1 MSPAQSTLNPSNWVS
16 LYSDYL
22 FNYAITRIQNKDTAL
37 DLVQE
42 TFLAALKSKENF
54 RGESSEK
61 TWLTSIL
68 KRKIIDLYRKKL
80 SSKEDYETY
89 EKLHASGFESPFLRE
104 GDVEGHWSPDSLPKD
119 WHLDDGFSI
128 ESKEFQKILENC
140 LSRLPGKWAACFSL
154 KVIEEEITEVVCK
167 ELGIT
172 PSNLWV
178 ILHRARL
185 QLRDCMEKQW
195 FK

>member
-1 MSPAQSTLNPSNWVS
+1 MPPVEPTINPSNWVA

-22 FNYAITRIQNKDTAL
+22 FNYAISRIQSKETAL

-42 TFLAALKSKENF
+42 TFLAALKSKDNF

-68 KRKIIDLYRKKL
+68 KRKIIDLYRKK
-80 SSKEDYETY
+80 SSQKEDNDTY
-89 EKLHASGFESPFLRE
+89 EKLQATGFESPFQE
-104 GDVEGHWSPDSLPKD
+104 GNEGNGHWHPESRPGD
-119 WHLDDGFSI
+119 WHADDGFSI
-128 ESKEFQKILENC
+128 ESEEFQKILGEC
-140 LSRLPGKWAACFSL
+140 LSKLPDKWAACFSL
-154 KVIEEEITEVVCK
+154 KVIEEEITEIVCK
-167 ELGIT
+167 ELNIT

-185 QLRDCMEKQW
+185 QLRECMEKQW

>member
-1 MSPAQSTLNPSNWVS
+1 MTSVEPTINPSKWVS

-22 FNYAITRIQNKDTAL
+22 FNYAITRIQNKDSAL

-42 TFLAALKSKENF
+42 TFLAALKSKDNF
-54 RGESSEK
+54 RGESTEK

-68 KRKIIDLYRKKL
+68 KRKIIDLYRKKA
-80 SSKEDYETY
+80 SKKEDNETY
-89 EKLHASGFESPFLRE
+89 DKLQATGFESPFSE
-104 GDVEGHWSPDSLPKD
+104 GDIGDRAWSPNSRPND
-119 WHLDDGFSI
+119 WHDENFSI
-128 ESKEFQKILENC
+128 ESEEFQKILENC
-140 LSRLPGKWAACFSL
+140 MSRLPDKWAACFSL
-154 KVIEEEITEVVCK
+154 KVIEEEITESVCK
-167 ELGIT
+167 ELDIT

-185 QLRDCMEKQW
+185 QLRECMEKQW